1 MPPGIP
7 SVEII
12 SARPQ
17 PSNEFSNFTSD
28 LIEAVQVYISSIPQ
42 HSFLKFSVDG
52 VSVESIDVMYAICKL
67 LNGKKSHT
75 GAVYN
80 KHNVKNDRYQIIG
93 GSCIPT
99 IGNLVVD
106 TYLLRK

>member
-1 MPPGIP
+1 M
-7 SVEII
+7 
-12 SARPQ
+12 
-17 PSNEFSNFTSD
+17 
-28 LIEAVQVYISSIPQ
+28 
-42 HSFLKFSVDG
+42 
-52 VSVESIDVMYAICKL
+52 SVESIDVMYAICKL

-75 GAVYN
+75 GAVDN